1 MILAMNVNNSYISIG
16 IFENNSNCNILNT
29 FSISSDINRTSDEYA
44 SVIRSIFEH
53 SKVDILGFKG
63 AIVSSVVPQ
72 LTDMVSE
79 TVCKLIG
86 IMPVIVGPGVKTGF
100 SIKIDSPS
108 EMGADLVANAAAIVV
123 ENKERE
129 VKKASVII
137 DLGVANTIFA
147 INRFG
152 EYIGGCI
159 FPGIKLSLDS
169 LHSSTAQ
176 LPNVTMSLPEKAI
189 GKNSRESLC
198 SGVILGN
205 AIMIDGFIDR
215 FAKEMRCKKDE
226 LEIYATGKYAELVLK
241 ACAHTI
247 EYRPTLTLDGLY
259 YIYMKNKIN

>member
-16 IFENNSNCNILNT
+16 IFESCEKRNALNT
-29 FSISSDINRTSDEYA
+29 FSISSDINKTSDEYV
-44 SVIRSIFEH
+44 SVIRNILEY
-53 SKVDILGFKG
+53 SKIDILGFEG

-72 LTDMVSE
+72 LTE
-79 TVCKLIG
+79 TISDTVYKLIG
-86 IMPVIVGPGVKTGF
+86 TMPIIVGPGVKTGF

-108 EMGADLVANAAAIVV
+108 EMGADLVANAAAIVS
-123 ENKERE
+123 ENKEKG
-129 VKKASVII
+129 VHKASVII

-159 FPGIKLSLDS
+159 FPGIKLSLDA

-176 LPNVTMSLPEKAI
+176 LPNVTMILPEKAI
-189 GKNSRESLC
+189 GKNSKESLC

-215 FAKEMRCKKDE
+215 FSKEMRCKKDE

-241 ACAHTI
+241 ACTHSI

-259 YIYMKNKIN
+259 YIYIKNKIN